1 MVPQTPL
8 SYAVDGF
15 EVQFTGNH
23 LGTFLLTSL
32 LLPRLKQAGPGAR
45 VVPVSSDAHALKP
58 FRWDDPNY
66 RLRPDEYGKW

>member
-1 MVPQTPL
+1 MIHQTKL

-15 EVQFTGNH
+15 ESQFTGNH

-32 LLPRLKQAGPGAR
+32 LFPRLKQAGAGAR
-45 VVPVSSDAHALKP
+45 VIPVSSDAHAFVP

-66 RLRPDEYGKW
+66 RLRPEEYGA